1 MAKSI
6 SVYGIGIVIG
16 TLIML
21 AASGSEKPSEGQ
33 KEDEWQSLI
42 VSTDERERIA
52 SRKAALEE
60 RKETINALLAIVR
73 SPVEIE
79 EEFYGK
85 FTPRNIAIFLLGK
98 LRAKEA
104 VPDLIE
110 FVTPKP
116 GQGTVIDEATPF
128 SPATEALIEIGL
140 PSVPAL
146 LGKLQA
152 GQTPLKR
159 EQCVKGLVAIKGLS
173 EAEHLIEDRMTD
185 ASNTQVKENLKAVIE
200 VLKAGP
206 LRESLESI
214 DSNRHRW
221 WNYY

>member
-1 MAKSI
+1 MGKSI
-6 SVYGIGIVIG
+6 GVYGIGIVIG

-33 KEDEWQSLI
+33 KEDDWQSLV

-60 RKETINALLAIVR
+60 RKETVDALLAIVR
-73 SPVEIE
+73 SPVEKE
-79 EEFYGK
+79 EAFYNT

-104 VPDLIE
+104 VPELIE

-116 GQGTVIDEATPF
+116 GQGTVIE
-128 SPATEALIEIGL
+128 ATEALIQIGL
-140 PSVPAL
+140 PSVPAFL
-146 LGKLQA
+146 EKLQA

-159 EQCVKGLVAIKGLS
+159 EQCVRALVAIKGLS
-173 EAEHLIEDRMTD
+173 ETEHLIEDRMTD
-185 ASNTQVKENLKAVIE
+185 ASSTQEKENLKAVIE
-200 VLKAGP
+200 VLKGGP